1 MVDLAS
7 ALALQAVGVVWAPA
21 QGDRFALPDRD
32 MDDQVFVVSDMVVE
46 LVDVPDG
53 PRIFAFNGTT
63 ERALD
68 SLDVAEAVWLPREDQ
83 LRDLLGERFVSLD
96 RLPGPTPGWAVA
108 VGTADGPVRHIDVT
122 AEAAYVRA
130 VLALAAD

>member
-7 ALALQAVGVVWAPA
+7 GLALRAAGVAWTPA
-21 QGDRFALPDRD
+21 QGDRFVLPDRD

-46 LVDVPDG
+46 LVEVPGG
-53 PRIFAFNGTT
+53 PRVFAFSGTT

-68 SLDVAEAVWLPREDQ
+68 SLDAAEAVWLPREDQ

-96 RLPGPTPGWAVA
+96 RLPGPTRGWAVT
-108 VGTADGPVRHIDVT
+108 VGTVDGPVRHLDVT

-130 VLALAAD
+130 VLAVLGA

>member
-7 ALALQAVGVVWAPA
+7 ALALRAAGVAWTPA

-32 MDDQVFVVSDMVVE
+32 LDDQVFVVSDMVIE
-46 LVDVPDG
+46 LVDVPGG

-68 SLDVAEAVWLPREDQ
+68 SLDAAEAVWLPREDQ

-96 RLPGPTPGWAVA
+96 RLPGPTRGWAVT
-108 VGTADGPVRHIDVT
+108 VGTADGPVRHVDVT

-130 VLALAAD
+130 VLAVLRG

>member
-7 ALALQAVGVVWAPA
+7 ALALRSAGVAWTPA

-32 MDDQVFVVSDMVVE
+32 MDDEVFVVSDMVVE
-46 LVDVPDG
+46 LVDVPGG

-68 SLDVAEAVWLPREDQ
+68 SLDAAEAVWLPREDQ
-83 LRDLLGERFVSLD
+83 LRDLLGERFVSLH
-96 RLPGPTPGWAVA
+96 RLPGPTPGWAVT
-108 VGTADGPVRHIDVT
+108 VGTAVGPVRHIDVT

-130 VLALAAD
+130 VLALRAG